1 MIQQQPEMLDVY
13 RAGLKGAVDLMKAS
27 LENAERLQNQ
37 QLAVIR
43 QALDAQAASVAELAN
58 AKTMDELMAVQTRLA
73 GAQIER
79 AVGFWFGQMQ
89 TQMTQAR
96 EWFSQAA
103 LQSQASARQG
113 EKASTTAAR
122 R

>member
-1 MIQQQPEMLDVY
+1 MIQQQPEMLDMY

-37 QLAVIR
+37 QLAMIR

-58 AKTMDELMAVQTRLA
+58 ARTMDELMAVQTRLA

-103 LQSQASARQG
+103 LQSQASVRQA